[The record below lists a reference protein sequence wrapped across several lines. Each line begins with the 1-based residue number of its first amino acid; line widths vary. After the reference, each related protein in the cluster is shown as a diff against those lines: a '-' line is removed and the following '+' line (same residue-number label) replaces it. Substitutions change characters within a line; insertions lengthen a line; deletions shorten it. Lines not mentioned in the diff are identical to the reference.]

1 MNTSTEQQT
10 LLADIQMPMNRAPA
24 ARLEVVSPQKTPYL
38 ALVRRSSASWADS
51 WEQAIDDSRPT
62 RDRLHCDSDLRE
74 GDNHPERER
83 AALARSRTGGHR
95 VFTPPLADT
104 DDAVR
109 QGSAWRSAWWGRQ
122 PEHQPAAAESA
133 CLHRVPGAA
142 EQYGNT
148 PR

>member
-1 MNTSTEQQT
+1 MN
-10 LLADIQMPMNRAPA
+10 
-24 ARLEVVSPQKTPYL
+24 VSKAVELFKKNKKRCLSPRKTPSL

-62 RDRLHCDSDLRE
+62 RDCLYCDSDLKE

-95 VFTPPLADT
+95 VLTPPLADT
-104 DDAVR
+104 DDVIR
-109 QGSAWRSAWWGRQ
+109 QGSAWRSAWSGRQ
-122 PEHQPAAAESA
+122 LEYQPVAAKSA
-133 CLHRVPGAA
+133 SRRTGPGET